1 MGSSSE
7 SEGEIIESREHSKAI
22 TGPYISTK
30 DRQIDRRSNSNS
42 LSRSLSPPPAL
53 YNRRGDRSPSPF
65 RHSRG
70 GDKRKRQDKPIYNA
84 REAHDRRHDS
94 RHHKSYHDLDEPA
107 HHNGARNGYD
117 HSRSANNDRHRD
129 RKYDIP
135 SRDRDRS
142 RSPWR
147 PGKDAGRDRHQDKWS
162 RDESTRHQSREP
174 RSRESSKQPP
184 TFVKAEVPE
193 EREAKR
199 VKFDSAAKP
208 PAPISVVAAEP
219 EPQAEPEPID
229 EEAEIERRR
238 RERQAKR
245 EALLNKTKPSS
256 LLTQALNVPTPAD
269 SVPATPP
276 MDTPSRGSRQVT
288 PTTSAPSTPH
298 HDSAPNSP
306 MRAED
311 LAKELAG
318 LGDDDGEEQSAA
330 MYDPN
335 MDTDE
340 DRARHEAERNR
351 NGEVSASAYDET
363 QEQEHKDVL
372 IPEPVAQPEAPKK
385 SSGDMFADESD
396 EDDDMFAVGDKPFKP
411 TTTAKAVAV
420 PAQGRA
426 LAADL
431 HDNWDTPDGFYK
443 TIVGELIDNRYIVKA
458 ALGKGV
464 FATVIRAQDTETSK
478 LVAIKIVR
486 NNEAMRKAGMKE
498 IDILQKLAQADPED
512 QYHVVRMH
520 RHFTHKNHL
529 CMVFENLNV
538 NLRDLVKSYGRKT
551 GLELQVVKSY
561 AVQMFK
567 ALALMRKCE
576 ILHADL
582 KPDNILNDI
591 GSGKKIKI
599 ADLGSATAASDNEI
613 TPYLAS
619 RFYRA
624 PEVMLGIPPQYPI
637 DMWAVGC
644 TLFELYTDAIL
655 FVGKSNNEMLKAIQ
669 ECRGK
674 LSKKV
679 IRRGI
684 DTLKFAH
691 FDANLELFGSVEMS
705 GVPPKQIVR
714 WVNFSSQPMSGKDVK
729 TRLLR
734 AAGKKGITQQNGNQ
748 LKELGDF
755 ADLLDKCL
763 KLDPEERITPRQ
775 ALAHRFC
782 SGKPTPAVGVKGGR
796 F

>member
-1 MGSSSE
+1 MS
-7 SEGEIIESREHSKAI
+7 GE
-22 TGPYISTK
+22 
-30 DRQIDRRSNSNS
+30 
-42 LSRSLSPPPAL
+42 
-53 YNRRGDRSPSPF
+53 
-65 RHSRG
+65 
-70 GDKRKRQDKPIYNA
+70 
-84 REAHDRRHDS
+84 RRHD
-94 RHHKSYHDLDEPA
+94 
-107 HHNGARNGYD
+107 
-117 HSRSANNDRHRD
+117 
-129 RKYDIP
+129 RKYRAS
-135 SRDRDRS
+135 SRERDRS

-147 PGKDAGRDRHQDKWS
+147 PGKPSS
-162 RDESTRHQSREP
+162 RDTQQSKSKDKASRNESEEP

-184 TFVKAEVPE
+184 SSVAAEEMTEP
-193 EREAKR
+193 EAKR
-199 VKFDSAAKP
+199 VKFDNAAKP
-208 PAPISVVAAEP
+208 PAEDPVPLVDP
-219 EPQAEPEPID
+219 EPLD

-276 MDTPSRGSRQVT
+276 MDTPSRESRAVT
-288 PTTSAPSTPH
+288 PTISNPSTPR

-306 MRAED
+306 LRAE
-311 LAKELAG
+311 ELARQLEG

-335 MDTDE
+335 MDVDE
-340 DRARHEAERNR
+340 DRARHEAERTR
-351 NGEVSASAYDET
+351 NGELPAGAYDERKDKDR
-363 QEQEHKDVL
+363 KDV
-372 IPEPVAQPEAPKK
+372 PVAELTEQTKAPKIPTN
-385 SSGDMFADESD
+385 DMFADDS
-396 EDDDMFAVGDKPFKP
+396 DDDMFAVGDKPLESTNAVKP
-411 TTTAKAVAV
+411 E
-420 PAQGRA
+420 PMSAQGRA

-443 TIVGELIDNRYIVKA
+443 TIVGELIDHRYVVKA

-464 FATVIRAQDTETSK
+464 FATVIRAQDTQSKK

-498 IDILQKLAQADPED
+498 IDILTKLAQADLD
-512 QYHVVRMH
+512 DHFHIVRLH
-520 RHFTHKNHL
+520 RHFVHKNHL
-529 CMVFENLNV
+529 CMVFENLGS

-567 ALALMRKCE
+567 ALVLLRKCE

-582 KPDNILNDI
+582 KPDNILSDA
-591 GSGKKIKI
+591 GTGKKIKI

-624 PEVMLGIPPQYPI
+624 PEVMLGIPPQYSI
-637 DMWAVGC
+637 DMWAIGC

-674 LSKKV
+674 ISKKV
-679 IRRGI
+679 IRRGT
-684 DTLKFAH
+684 DELKYAH
-691 FDANLELFGSVEMS
+691 FDANLELFGSVERV
-705 GVPPKQIVR
+705 GIPPKDTIR
-714 WVNFSSQPMSGKDVK
+714 WINFGSQPVPGKDIK

-734 AAGKKGITQQNGNQ
+734 AANKKGTTKADQ
-748 LKELGDF
+748 LKELDDF
-755 ADLLDKCL
+755 RDLLDKCL

-782 SGKPTPAVGVKGGR
+782 SGKSTATMTGKAGGR
-796 F
+796 Y